1 MSENIIRNPFTK
13 GDKVRLPAG
22 TVVHTMHPSRDSYTL
37 QRAQTIIVHHTS
49 DGYVNVFDRRSFGQ
63 VVIPELTWAGTG
75 GYWNRVQVTP
85 ELCVI
90 NEVAIPKLP
99 DSDAY
104 GISRL
109 DTTPSYDYSNA
120 WAA

>member
-1 MSENIIRNPFTK
+1 
-13 GDKVRLPAG
+13 
-22 TVVHTMHPSRDSYTL
+22 VV
-37 QRAQTIIVHHTS
+37 
-49 DGYVNVFDRRSFGQ
+49 
-63 VVIPELTWAGTG
+63 TG
-75 GYWNRVQVTP
+75 TP

-109 DTTPSYDYSNA
+109 DTAPSYDYSNA

>member
-1 MSENIIRNPFTK
+1 
-13 GDKVRLPAG
+13 
-22 TVVHTMHPSRDSYTL
+22 
-37 QRAQTIIVHHTS
+37 
-49 DGYVNVFDRRSFGQ
+49 
-63 VVIPELTWAGTG
+63 
-75 GYWNRVQVTP
+75 VTP

-109 DTTPSYDYSNA
+109 DTAPSYDYSNA

>member
-1 MSENIIRNPFTK
+1 MSENTIKVLFTK

-22 TVVHTMHPSRDSYTL
+22 TVVHTMHPSRHS
-37 QRAQTIIVHHTS
+37 
-49 DGYVNVFDRRSFGQ
+49 
-63 VVIPELTWAGTG
+63 
-75 GYWNRVQVTP
+75 
-85 ELCVI
+85 

-109 DTTPSYDYSNA
+109 DTAPSYDYSNA